1 MAKISDAFPSKY
13 LAAADLNGNNVT
25 VTISRASIEEIGQGA
40 DKDRKIV
47 LSFAGKNKQFVCNKT
62 NAKVIAGLHG
72 DDTDDWLGKSITL
85 CPREVEF
92 QGDMVL
98 AIRVSLQRPAAP
110 SAKKETATTTK
121 TAAGKKAAPATEP
134 EAEPDSL
141 EGDPADAP
149 F

>member
-13 LAAADLNGNNVT
+13 LSAQDLNGRDVT
-25 VTISRASIEEIGQGA
+25 VTISRATIEEIGKGA

-47 LSFAGKNKQFVCNKT
+47 LSFAGKQKQLVCNKT

-72 DDTDDWLGKSITL
+72 DDTDLWIGKAITI

-92 QGDMVL
+92 QGDMVW
-98 AIRVSLQRPAAP
+98 AIRVSLKAPTSAPAKVEAPKPAPAA
-110 SAKKETATTTK
+110 
-121 TAAGKKAAPATEP
+121 TE
-134 EAEPDSL
+134 EDQDSV
-141 EGDPADAP
+141 P